1 MSKRAT
7 WAVKKAVRAAG
18 NKNRL
23 AEALGIT
30 WPAVYKWKRIPRKRL
45 QQVAQITGLSLE
57 DLDPDLYQEGSL
69 VRTKKRSAPIRS
81 KDQGLGPD

>member
-7 WAVKKAVRAAG
+7 WAVKKAIRAAG

-30 WPAVYKWKRIPRKRL
+30 WPAVYKWTRIPRKRL
-45 QQVAQITGLSLE
+45 QQVAQITGLSVE
-57 DLDPDLYQEGSL
+57 ELDPDLFQDGNL
-69 VRTKKRSAPIRS
+69 ARTRKK
-81 KDQGLGPD
+81 